1 MGSEKDPSTDVVVDF
16 NHPCAGHVKILD
28 HQNGIVESFCPDG
41 TKRKK
46 MAIVGYAAGSLHLA
60 PFNDPSWEIVGL
72 NQLYRKIPRAD
83 RWLEIHQNFLEHVVE
98 GTDHEKW
105 LKEAPIPIYM
115 VDRIPG
121 IPNSVRYPI
130 ERVMDGHL
138 DYFTSTVA
146 FGIAL
151 AINEG
156 FEEIGLWGIDLVVG
170 DEYIHQKP
178 CTEFWLGTAHGKGIN
193 ITIPRESALCK
204 QSHRYGYQI
213 EPESLVKMSELA
225 KRKKNLLDERHKIM
239 INLANVDG
247 ALQDCQMWGDLADLR
262 MKGATVNP

>member
-1 MGSEKDPSTDVVVDF
+1 MGSEQNKDTQIRVDF
-16 NHPCAGHVKILD
+16 SHQFQGEIKIID
-28 HQNGIVESFCPDG
+28 HERAIVEEYSASG
-41 TKRKK
+41 HKRKK
-46 MAIVGYAAGSLHLA
+46 VAIVGYAASSKDLA
-60 PFNDPSWEIVGL
+60 PFEDDAWSIWGL
-72 NQLYRKIPRAD
+72 NQLYRHIPRAS
-83 RWLEIHQNFLEHVVE
+83 RWLEIHTNWNEHVVE

-121 IPNSVRYPI
+121 IHNSVRYPI
-130 ERVMDGHL
+130 ERVINGHL

-151 AINEG
+151 AIEEG

-170 DEYIHQKP
+170 DEYVHQKP
-178 CTEFWLGTAHGKGIN
+178 CTEFWLGTAHGKGI
-193 ITIPRESALCK
+193 TVTLPRESALCK
-204 QSHRYGYQI
+204 QSHRYGYQV
-213 EPESLVKMSELA
+213 EPESLVRMSELA
-225 KRKKNLLDERHKIM
+225 KRKQNLLDERHKMM
-239 INLANVDG
+239 INLANLDG